1 MLVSDVDMRSSAK
14 RPILEVEA
22 DSAPSWMPAMVAMIN
37 ANLDTKL
44 TGLERRMDQVMGIHQ
59 VRLDKHDAELGSQRQ
74 LLEKLRS
81 EIRLLKH
88 EGLSH
93 TKQARRRLL

>member
-1 MLVSDVDMRSSAK
+1 MSKTPVIDVDMRSSAK

-44 TGLERRMDQVMGIHQ
+44 SGLERRMDQGYGCSSG
-59 VRLDKHDAELGSQRQ
+59 KTG
-74 LLEKLRS
+74 
-81 EIRLLKH
+81 
-88 EGLSH
+88 
-93 TKQARRRLL
+93 QA